1 MSHRKPKCG
10 VRVIVEELNITR
22 NAGGRNRDRWWRL
35 HPLRKLRGRIG
46 RSTESWTYETQAEY
60 QGHKEWYASF
70 KLIGSH
76 GESVLI
82 GSLSETKQ
90 RAKFHEWSGPPPA
103 PRPLFS
109 PRLGGL

>member
-70 KLIGSH
+70 KLIVNH
-76 GESVLI
+76 GELLLELQSFRN
-82 GSLSETKQ
+82 G
-90 RAKFHEWSGPPPA
+90 
-103 PRPLFS
+103 
-109 PRLGGL
+109 